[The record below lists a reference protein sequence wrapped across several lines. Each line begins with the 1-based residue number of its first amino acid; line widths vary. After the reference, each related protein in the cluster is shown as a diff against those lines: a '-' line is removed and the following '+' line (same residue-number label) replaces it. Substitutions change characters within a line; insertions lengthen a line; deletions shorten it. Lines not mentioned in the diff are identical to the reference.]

1 MAHITMKHFEVAKV
15 VRGKIAKIARE
26 LSTEQLNKIPEGFRN
41 NIAWHIGHIVVSTE
55 ALCYLRT
62 GVHPAKNIPHI
73 ADYKNGSVPKPNIS
87 AEEIQYL
94 LTRLQDSLTEI
105 EADYQKG
112 IFATI
117 TPYATMTFGIEMK
130 DIETV
135 FSLSSFHD
143 TLHFGHIQAM
153 RKLL

>member
-1 MAHITMKHFEVAKV
+1 MTKHFEVAKV
-15 VRGKIAKIARE
+15 VRGKIATIARA
-26 LSTEQLNKIPEGFRN
+26 LTTEQLNKIPEGFRN

-55 ALCYLRT
+55 ALCYVRS
-62 GVHPAKNIPHI
+62 GVNPAKNIPHI
-73 ADYKNGSVPKPNIS
+73 ADYQNGSIPKPIIS
-87 AEEIQYL
+87 AEEIRYFL
-94 LTRLQDSLTEI
+94 NRLQDSLAEI
-105 EADYQKG
+105 EADYQNG

-135 FSLSSFHD
+135 FEMSAYHD

-153 RKLL
+153 RKLV